1 MINLLTIKYFQAY
14 CLTQKKFCDK
24 NIDKLLDIH
33 HNQLLSK
40 AEK

>member
-1 MINLLTIKYFQAY
+1 MINRLTIKYYQAH

-24 NIDKLLDIH
+24 NIDELLDIH
-33 HNQLLSK
+33 HNQLSSK